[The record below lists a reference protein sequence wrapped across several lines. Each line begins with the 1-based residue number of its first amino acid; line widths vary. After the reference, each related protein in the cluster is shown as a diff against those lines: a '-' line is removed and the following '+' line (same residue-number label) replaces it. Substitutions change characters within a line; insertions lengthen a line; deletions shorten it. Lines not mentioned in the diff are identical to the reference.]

1 VSAGEIRVRGGI
13 RVRDLRDGV
22 LLADAPEAAEESA
35 NRLFV
40 TLGERLRA
48 ARLRGLRDAVPAARS
63 LLLHFDPLRLSA
75 ERLRAELERH
85 SLAAPEAGGSGRT
98 LIVPVAYDGP
108 DLDELAR
115 GAGISSEELARRHAA
130 ADYRV
135 AFLGFAP
142 GFAYLTGLPLELAAP
157 RLSTPRT
164 RVPAGSV
171 AIGGSYT
178 GVYPAASPGGWR
190 LIGTTTVQMLDA
202 QAQPPALLC
211 AGDRVRFE
219 SVAAGELPR
228 PGRSW
233 GAERPAAPRGTPILR
248 VLSPGLAT
256 TVQGGPLDGLGSSGV
271 PAGGAIDPLGLAR
284 ANALVGNAP
293 DARGLEIALRGEGP
307 ELEALADCVAA
318 AGGLTALVG
327 GRSPEGDF
335 AFRLSAGDRLRLL
348 RGPGAWGYLAV
359 AGGLEA
365 PSRLAPQ
372 PRLTVGAVLCTAE
385 GAVAR
390 TGAGSADASPP
401 RGAAAPSEPGVLRLR
416 ILPGPE
422 SDSLAPPELERLFA
436 TPWRVSSDSD
446 RRGLRLEGDPIAH
459 RGAREIP
466 PSGTVP
472 GTIQLPGGGL
482 PIVLGPDG
490 PVTGGYP
497 RVATVIGADVPLLGR
512 AAPGTVLRLVPV
524 TLSQALEAR
533 RSSRVGVP

>member
-1 VSAGEIRVRGGI
+1 MSAGEIRARSRM

-63 LLLHFDPLRLSA
+63 LLLLFDPLRLSA
-75 ERLRAELERH
+75 ERVRAELGRH
-85 SLAAPEAGGSGRT
+85 SLAAPEADGSGRT
-98 LIVPVAYDGP
+98 LIVRVAYDGP

-115 GAGISSEELARRHAA
+115 GAGISSEEFARRHAA

-142 GFAYLTGLPLELAAP
+142 GFAYLTGLPPELAAP

-202 QAQPPALLC
+202 QAQPPALLR

-219 SVAAGELPR
+219 SVAAGALAPPTPAR
-228 PGRSW
+228 PVAS
-233 GAERPAAPRGTPILR
+233 RGTPILR
-248 VLSPGLAT
+248 VLSPGLAA

-284 ANALVGNAP
+284 VNALVGNAP
-293 DARGLEIALRGEGP
+293 GAPGLEVALRGDGP
-307 ELEALADCVAA
+307 ELEALGDCVAA
-318 AGGLTALVG
+318 AGGLTAEIG
-327 GRSPEGDF
+327 GRPRGPES
-335 AFRLSAGDRLRLL
+335 ALRLSAGDRVRLR
-348 RGPGAWGYLAV
+348 RAAAGAWGYLAV

-372 PRLTVGAVLCTAE
+372 PRLKAGAVLCRAA
-385 GAVAR
+385 GADLPAR
-390 TGAGSADASPP
+390 AVGTSAL
-401 RGAAAPSEPGVLRLR
+401 RGAADSPPEPGEIRLR
-416 ILPGPE
+416 VVPGPE
-422 SDSLAPPELERLFA
+422 SDSLAPPELERLLA
-436 TPWRVSSDSD
+436 TPWRVSGDSD
-446 RRGLRLEGDPIAH
+446 RRGLRLEGDPIGH
-459 RGAREIP
+459 REAPEIP

-497 RVATVIGADVPLLGR
+497 RVATVIGADLPLLGR

-524 TLSQALEAR
+524 TLSEALVAR
-533 RSSRVGVP
+533 RSSPVGVP